1 MRKPFLYFF
10 TILSL
15 VLSNNFVFAQSEESE
30 EGETSETIFE
40 REQYIYERRA
50 GGPGKIIAPDAYPNA
65 IQQMLRIKRTSEL
78 HDAPFGTAT
87 WQSVN
92 PTGMFY
98 QVTNANYIS
107 GRTNSIAFH
116 PSNANIMYIATAGG
130 GVWKTTNGGVNW
142 TVMTDGLSNLAG
154 GDIAIDPNNPNV
166 LYFGSGELNYSLDS
180 HYGDGIFKTTDAGTT
195 WFKVAAAS
203 MNSSYSK
210 IVVDPS
216 NSNIIYAAGNNGIFK
231 STNGGTNWSVSLTL
245 GNINALVID
254 PTNTQVLYMT
264 SSAASGI
271 GAVRKTTNGG
281 LNWTSL
287 SGGLPTS
294 GVGRGPLAISD
305 ADHNVLYVGFA
316 ASSGGSL
323 LGVYK
328 TTDAGATWTMQNNST
343 NYMGTQGWYDNALAI
358 KPGSTT
364 TIVTGGL
371 DLYNSTNSGVTL
383 TKKSNWSTNNT
394 DQFCHADIHYLAFN
408 PLNGKLFC
416 CSDGGIYSSSDDG
429 ATWDDH
435 NQTISTLQYQ
445 SADYD
450 PVNPSLMQGGCQDNN
465 KQTSTNNGLVWV
477 QRTTGDGGYTV
488 IDAENPSYVYGQYVN
503 GSIQRSANS
512 GASFT
517 NITPASSTGGLFYNP
532 YEMAPG
538 NSQFIVFGRADVWVT
553 STARTATTS
562 SGWTQIATTTQIG
575 GSISGIG
582 IGNGTNPQRIYI
594 GTTNGRVLWTSNGG
608 TNWTL
613 ETGFAYVSDFAVDKT
628 DDRICY
634 ASCGGTS
641 ASQKVF
647 KTTDGGDTW
656 THIGAGLPNA
666 AANSIILRNT
676 APRAL
681 FVGTDLGVYMSY
693 NEGAS
698 WSLFNTGMPTVEV
711 FDLKYRE
718 TNKILLAAT
727 HGRGCFKIDLTS
739 FTGIQNQNLTAESF
753 GLSQNYPN
761 PFNPSTKIKY
771 SIPSAA
777 YVTLKVY
784 DILGH
789 EVETIISGNQTRG
802 VYDVQW
808 DAGKFSSGVYIYKL
822 TAGNYTESKTM
833 LLVK

>member
-10 TILSL
+10 AILSL
-15 VLSNNFVFAQSEESE
+15 VLSNNFIFAQSDEME

-50 GGPGKIIAPDAYPNA
+50 GGPGRIIAPDAYQNA
-65 IQQMLRIKRTSEL
+65 IQQMLRMKKTSEFR
-78 HDAPFGTAT
+78 DAPFGTAI

-116 PSNANIMYIATAGG
+116 PSNANIMYIASAGG
-130 GVWKTTNGGVNW
+130 GVWKTTNGGTNW
-142 TVMTDGLSNLAG
+142 TAITEGLSNLAG
-154 GDIAIDPNNPNV
+154 GDIAIDPNNTNV

-180 HYGDGIFKTTDAGTT
+180 HYGDGIFKSTDAGTT
-195 WFKVAAAS
+195 WFKVAPVS
-203 MNSSYSK
+203 MSSSYSK
-210 IVVDPS
+210 IIVDPS
-216 NSNIIYAAGNNGIFK
+216 NSNTIYAAGKEGIFK
-231 STNGGTNWSVSLTL
+231 STNGGTNWTISITLTNVN
-245 GNINALVID
+245 GLVID
-254 PTNTQVLYMT
+254 PLSPQTLYMT
-264 SSAASGI
+264 NSSSSGI

-281 LNWTSL
+281 TTWTSL
-287 SGGLPTS
+287 SGGLPTT
-294 GVGRGPLAISD
+294 GVGRGPIAISD
-305 ADHNVLYVGFA
+305 ADRNVLYVGFA

-328 TTDAGATWTMQNNST
+328 TTDGGTTWTMQNNST
-343 NYMGTQGWYDNALAI
+343 NYLGTQGWYDNALAI

-371 DLYNSTNSGVTL
+371 DLYSSTNSGVTL
-383 TKKSNWSTNNT
+383 SKKSNWSTNNT

-408 PLNGKLFC
+408 PLNGKLYC
-416 CSDGGIYSSSDDG
+416 CSDGGIYSSTDDG
-429 ATWDDH
+429 VTWVDH

-465 KQTSTNNGLVWV
+465 KQTSTNNGLVWI

-512 GASFT
+512 GLSFT
-517 NITPASSTGGLFYNP
+517 NITPSGSTGGLFYNP

-553 STARTATTS
+553 SSARTATTS
-562 SGWTQIATTTQIG
+562 SGWTQIATTSQIG

-594 GTTNGRVLWTSNGG
+594 GTTNGRVVWTSNGG
-608 TNWTL
+608 ANWTL

-641 ASQKVF
+641 AGQKVF
-647 KTTDGGDTW
+647 KTTDGGENW
-656 THIGAGLPNA
+656 THIGSGLPNT

-676 APRAL
+676 TPRAL

-693 NEGAS
+693 NEGAT

-727 HGRGCFKIDLTS
+727 HGRGCFKIDLTA

-761 PFNPSTKIKY
+761 PFNPTTKIKY
-771 SIPSAA
+771 SIPSAS
-777 YVTLKVY
+777 YVTLKIY
-784 DILGH
+784 DMLGH

-802 VYDVQW
+802 IYDVQW
-808 DAGKFSSGVYIYKL
+808 DASKYSSGVYIYKL
-822 TAGNYTESKTM
+822 TAGNFSESKTM

>member
-1 MRKPFLYFF
+1 MRKPFLYLF

-15 VLSNNFVFAQSEESE
+15 VLSNNFVFAQDQKTE

-65 IQQMLRIKRTSEL
+65 IQQMLRMKRTSEL
-78 HDAPFGTAT
+78 NNAPFGTAT

-92 PTGMFY
+92 LTGMFY
-98 QVTNANYIS
+98 QVTNANYVS

-116 PSNANIMYIATAGG
+116 PTNANIMYIASAGG
-130 GVWKTTNGGVNW
+130 GIWKTTNGGTNW

-154 GDIAIDPNNPNV
+154 GDITIDPNNPNV

-180 HYGDGIFKTTDAGTT
+180 HYGDGIFKSTDAGTT
-195 WFKVAAAS
+195 WFKIAPAS
-203 MNSSYSK
+203 MSSSYSK
-210 IVVDPS
+210 IVIDPS
-216 NSNIIYAAGNNGIFK
+216 NSNTIYAAGKEGIFK
-231 STNGGTNWSVSLTL
+231 STNGGTNWIISITLT
-245 GNINALVID
+245 NVNALVID
-254 PTNTQVLYMT
+254 PLTPQTLYMT
-264 SSAASGI
+264 NSSSSGI

-287 SGGLPTS
+287 SGGLPTT
-294 GVGRGPLAISD
+294 GVGRGPIAISD

-316 ASSGGSL
+316 ASSSGSL

-328 TTDAGATWTMQNNST
+328 TTDGGTTWTMQNNSA

-358 KPGSTT
+358 KTGSTT
-364 TIVTGGL
+364 TIAVGGI
-371 DLYNSTNSGVTL
+371 DLYSSANSGLTL
-383 TKKSNWSTNNT
+383 SQKTYWATNAA
-394 DQFCHADIHYLAFN
+394 DQFCHADIHYLAYN

-429 ATWDDH
+429 TTWIDH

-450 PVNPSLMQGGCQDNN
+450 PTNPSLMQGGCQDNN
-465 KQTSTNNGLVWV
+465 KQTSTNNGLVWI
-477 QRTTGDGGYTV
+477 QRTTGDGGYTI
-488 IDAENPSYVYGQYVN
+488 IDAENPAYIYGQYVN

-512 GASFT
+512 GLSFT
-517 NITPASSTGGLFYNP
+517 NITPSSSTGGLFYNP
-532 YEMAPG
+532 YEMAPD

-553 STARTATTS
+553 SNARTATTS

-608 TNWTL
+608 ANWTL

-641 ASQKVF
+641 ASQKIF
-647 KTTDGGDTW
+647 KTTDGGENW
-656 THIGAGLPNA
+656 THIGSGLPNT

-693 NEGAS
+693 NEGVS

-727 HGRGCFKIDLTS
+727 HGRGCFKIDLTQ
-739 FTGIQNQNLTAESF
+739 FTGIQNQNLTAENF

-761 PFNPSTKIKY
+761 PFNPATKIKY

-784 DILGH
+784 DILGN

-802 VYDVQW
+802 VYGVQW

-822 TAGNYTESKTM
+822 TAGSYTESKTM